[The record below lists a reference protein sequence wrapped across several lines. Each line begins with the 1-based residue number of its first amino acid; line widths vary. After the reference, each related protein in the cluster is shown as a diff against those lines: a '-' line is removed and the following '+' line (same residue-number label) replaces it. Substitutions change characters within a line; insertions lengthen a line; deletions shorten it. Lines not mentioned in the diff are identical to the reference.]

1 MPEQSRDVAPGLN
14 PRTVRTAQG
23 QLRVP
28 DDWQLLLPGDA
39 ALTRRVKQ
47 EGPCWTVSEKKGRK
61 VFGRGV
67 WAPAERIA
75 RLRAELEHERADPAY
90 GKKLAAGRARAERK
104 QVGYVEDFRGAVLQ
118 FLHFAPVHA
127 GLAECMATAIT
138 AHATP
143 VGSGTVARTQRIP
156 LADRAAAAVVAWLR
170 HQTTGYDTMHIARV
184 KGRRREVRRELAEQS
199 KKLLVPYRNGE
210 VVDAESSVLQRA
222 LARTGVVEGGRR
234 EQPVDGVDEAGEG
247 DARATCFRSRA
258 DR

>member
-1 MPEQSRDVAPGLN
+1 MPDQHRDVAPGLN

-28 DDWQLLLPGDA
+28 DDWELLPPGDA

-90 GKKLAAGRARAERK
+90 GKRLAAGRARRERE
-104 QVGYVEDFRGAVLQ
+104 QVAYVEDFRGEVLR
-118 FLHFAPVHA
+118 FLAFPPAHA
-127 GLAECMATAIT
+127 ELAARLATAIA

-143 VGSGTVARTQRIP
+143 VGSGTVARTERIP
-156 LADRAAAAVVAWLR
+156 IDERAAAAVIAWLR
-170 HQTTGYDTMHIARV
+170 HRTTGYDTMHIARV
-184 KGRRREVRRELAEQS
+184 KGRRREVRRELAAQS
-199 KKLLVPYRNGE
+199 VRL
-210 VVDAESSVLQRA
+210 
-222 LARTGVVEGGRR
+222 LARYRRGEPVEPTSCPLQKALGAASATGSA
-234 EQPVDGVDEAGEG
+234 P
-247 DARATCFRSRA
+247 
-258 DR
+258 

>member
-1 MPEQSRDVAPGLN
+1 MPEPSRDVAPGLN

-28 DDWQLLLPGDA
+28 DDWELLLPGDA

-47 EGPCWTVSEKKGRK
+47 EGPSWTVSEKKGRK

-67 WAPAERIA
+67 WAPAERIS
-75 RLRAELEHERADPAY
+75 RLRAELEQERAEPAY
-90 GKKLAAGRARAERK
+90 GRKLAAGRARAATR
-104 QVGYVEDFRGAVLQ
+104 QVAYVEDFRGAVLQ

-127 GLAECMATAIT
+127 GLADRMATAIT

-143 VGSGTVARTQRIP
+143 VGSGTVARTERIP
-156 LADRAAAAVVAWLR
+156 LEDRAAAAVIAWLR

-199 KKLLVPYRNGE
+199 KRLLVRYRNGE
-210 VVDAESSVLQRA
+210 VVDAVSCVLQRA
-222 LARTGVVEGGRR
+222 LAKAGADVGG
-234 EQPVDGVDEAGEG
+234 G
-247 DARATCFRSRA
+247 T
-258 DR
+258 